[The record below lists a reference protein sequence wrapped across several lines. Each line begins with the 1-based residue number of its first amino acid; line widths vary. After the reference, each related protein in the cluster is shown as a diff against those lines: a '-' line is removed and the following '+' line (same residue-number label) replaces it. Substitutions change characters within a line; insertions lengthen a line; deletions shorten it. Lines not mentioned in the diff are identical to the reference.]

1 MASLRGLRAAVPSY
15 VGTTFDSAPPGHR
28 FRLYMEFWDQGWK
41 PTSTEK
47 RPALEKVLSYP
58 TAAREQLE
66 ALLNRQE
73 RMAKALGAVSWRA
86 RSIETFTTG
95 LGMEHPIENGFAF
108 LDPYGLPYLPG
119 SSIKG
124 VLRKA
129 AEDLA
134 LFEADTKGWSI
145 PAVWWLFGFDGTSSY
160 LEPQDQKQP
169 GFILKENSR
178 RREAFISRLNSAD
191 PLIRRFIQTVE
202 KQLPENVPT
211 EPLAFCKALQSLQ
224 LVRRSIHMRA
234 ALEFWDVI
242 PRPRDHKLS
251 VDIMSPHYQ
260 HYYQGGKPPGD
271 WGSPIPIFFLTLPVD
286 TEFCFRVR
294 LAARQ
299 DLPDW
304 FLEKVENR
312 PRWAKLVEDA
322 LVFAFKWLGFGAK
335 TAVGYGRMKLARETP
350 SVSLDTKQKAEKPP
364 TARDV
369 VQPTPAAQDK
379 LAELRER
386 IAGFPSGKS
395 AVAELEE
402 LNNVLGRHY
411 KDPRAPEL
419 AALLWEKVKDR
430 PYASK
435 MQKNRIVWDLVVKGG
450 AS

>member
-1 MASLRGLRAAVPSY
+1 
-15 VGTTFDSAPPGHR
+15 
-28 FRLYMEFWDQGWK
+28 MEFWDQGWK

-73 RMAKALGAVSWRA
+73 GMAKALGAVSWRA

-124 VLRKA
+124 VLRRA
-129 AEDLA
+129 AEELA
-134 LFEADTKGWSI
+134 LLEEDTKGWSI
-145 PAVWWLFGFDGTSSY
+145 PMVWWLFGFDGTSSY
-160 LEPQDQKQP
+160 LEPQDP
-169 GFILKENSR
+169 REPEFISKENSR
-178 RREAFISRLNSAD
+178 WQGAFISRLNPSN
-191 PLIRRFIQTVE
+191 PLLRSFIGTIG
-202 KQLPENVPT
+202 KQLPENAPT
-211 EPLAFCKALQSLQ
+211 DPITLCKALQSLTP
-224 LVRRSIHMRA
+224 LRRSIHMQG

-242 PRPRDHKLS
+242 PRPPDHKLS
-251 VDIMSPHYQ
+251 VDIMNPHYQ

-286 TEFCFRVR
+286 SEFCFRVR
-294 LAARQ
+294 L
-299 DLPDW
+299 LPRPSLPNW
-304 FLEKVENR
+304 LLEGVEGR
-312 PRWAKLVEDA
+312 PRWAVLVQEA

-335 TAVGYGRMKLARETP
+335 TAVGYGRMKLARETA

-369 VQPTPAAQDK
+369 AQPTPAAQDK

-386 IAGFPSGKS
+386 IASFPSGKNP
-395 AVAELEE
+395 VVELDE
-402 LNNVLGRHY
+402 LMNLLGRQY

-430 PYASK
+430 PYSSK
-435 MQKNRIVWDLVVKGG
+435 MQKNLIVWELVVKGG